1 MRVLWGSWE
10 TMGPFSALGGLSLS
24 DQGPRELGS
33 DQSSS
38 KPVASESIVTLGQ
51 RKKLKAHVAE
61 GKQRQE
67 PSTGPFGLGTNL
79 IDLPWI

>member
-1 MRVLWGSWE
+1 MLELPGQEKSILPQCEVSCLKLMLMRVLWGSWE
-10 TMGPFSALGGLSLS
+10 IMGPFSALGGLSLS

-51 RKKLKAHVAE
+51 RM
-61 GKQRQE
+61 R
-67 PSTGPFGLGTNL
+67 S
-79 IDLPWI
+79 